1 MFILKVIGKILL
13 VPVWILSAIATAFV
27 SLAVNILGLAR
38 GVAGILLTLLLIGTI
53 VCYQDIMQ
61 AAFLIV
67 LIAIGY
73 VILFAGV
80 SVELVFEMI
89 RDRLKRMFFA

>member
-1 MFILKVIGKILL
+1 MLILKVIGKILFI
-13 VPVWILSAIATAFV
+13 PVWIVAMITTAFV
-27 SLAVNILGLAR
+27 SLAINILGLAR
-38 GVAGILLTLLLIGTI
+38 EIAGILLALLLIGTI

-61 AAFLIV
+61 ASFLIV

-73 VILFAGV
+73 VMLFAGV

-89 RDRLKRMFFA
+89 RDKLKRMIFA